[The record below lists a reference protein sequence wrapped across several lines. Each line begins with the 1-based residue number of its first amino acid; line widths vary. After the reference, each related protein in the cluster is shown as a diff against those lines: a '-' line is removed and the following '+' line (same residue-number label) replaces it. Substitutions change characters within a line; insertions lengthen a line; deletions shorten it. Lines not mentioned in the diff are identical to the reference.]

1 MLGIFKQSVAYA
13 ADITE
18 KLIKEFYMQ
27 KKIIAL
33 AIASALTAPAVA
45 MADAGGNVSM
55 YGVADLS
62 VDMVNDGNTTA
73 SGSSNNLVSN
83 ASRIGFKGAEDL
95 GGGLTAVFQM
105 EKEVNLDNG
114 SAATQTDLAGNAMFD
129 RNTFIGVA
137 SADMGT
143 VLFGRHDTPY
153 KISTRGLDVFAD
165 SAADN
170 RQVMSFHDTRLNNVI
185 AYISPSLSGLTIA
198 AASEFG
204 AEGATAASKKGTAL
218 SLAGMY
224 SAGGIFG
231 TLAYQSVKLGNVGD
245 LNAAP
250 LGLSV
255 NDELKSFKLGGGYT
269 MDAITVNAV
278 IEKPKATISGVETSN
293 TNLYI
298 GGKFALSGTDAVKL
312 AYGKSGD
319 STTGGLKATDN
330 HTQVSLGYD
339 HDMSKRTSVY
349 ALYNKHTDNS
359 VGGADP
365 STVSFGM
372 KHAF

>member
-1 MLGIFKQSVAYA
+1 
-13 ADITE
+13 
-18 KLIKEFYMQ
+18 MQ

-45 MADAGGNVSM
+45 MADTGGNVSL

-62 VDMVNDGNTTA
+62 VDMVNDGKTQ
-73 SGSSNNLVSN
+73 SGTSNNLVSN

-114 SAATQTDLAGNAMFD
+114 ASAAASDLAGAATFD

-153 KISTRGLDVFAD
+153 KISTRGLDLFAN

-170 RQVMSFHDTRLNNVI
+170 RTHIMSVHDTRLNNVI
-185 AYISPSLSGLTIA
+185 AYISPSFGGLTIA

-204 AEGATAASKKGTAL
+204 AEKAASTDKKGTAL

-231 TLAYQSVKLGNVGD
+231 TLAYQSVKLGTVGD
-245 LNAAP
+245 LKAASF
-250 LGLSV
+250 GAAV
-255 NDELKSFKLGGGYT
+255 DDELKSFKLGGGYT
-269 MDAITVNAV
+269 MDAFTVNAV
-278 IEKPKATISGVETSN
+278 VEKPKATLSAVETTG
-293 TNLYI
+293 TNLYL
-298 GGKFALSGTDAVKL
+298 GGKYALSATDAVKL
-312 AYGKSGD
+312 AYGKKGD
-319 STTGGLKATDN
+319 TTTGGVKATDN
-330 HTQVSLGYD
+330 VKQVSLGYD

-349 ALYNKHTDNS
+349 ALYTKVTAAG
-359 VGGADP
+359 VAADP
-365 STVSFGM
+365 STVSIGM